1 MAKQGKRCDALS
13 VDVFRMILISLL
25 VGLILGCDQDSTR
38 QPKTGGVLLNPPL
51 DFPVNGLDPAVV
63 NHISDDMLAQQLFDG
78 LLQYRP
84 MTFELAPA
92 LAEKWETPDS
102 GRTWIFHLRRD
113 TFFNDDACFADG
125 RGRAITA
132 EDIKYS
138 LERII
143 AWRENDTTWR
153 VFADIDG
160 AEDFRAGQILTTRG
174 IRVRDNNMLEAVLV
188 KPSYQFLHRLAS
200 AKGYLVPREAIEKY
214 GERFRVHPVGA
225 GPFRLAKLDSDR
237 EILLV
242 RNDHYWETDSHGVHL
257 PYVSAVRLVRMEA
270 INDSVFLPSV
280 GGQIISCVPAWGS
293 DWLARIDAYNSRQKD
308 GRPLHLAKS
317 PIANTIFFAFR
328 LDADSPW
335 AHHKLLRQ
343 AMAHALDM
351 EYVMTSPLAV
361 IPAKRLIP
369 PDLFGYHSPVAG
381 YEYNLQKA
389 AALLQAAGFPK
400 GRGLPPLKLNTIE
413 INSSFY
419 KKIRDDLAGLGIRL
433 EVEFLPKPEHFA
445 AIGAGQFTFFRD
457 GWICDYPGALDLFQL
472 FYSSSP
478 NNHSRY
484 HNFEYDRLFEQASHE
499 TVRERLFALFAQLE
513 KILQEDC
520 PAIYQLHEIHAVAIP
535 SHVHNLEWSINPV
548 RMRFLKYVWLDM

>member
-1 MAKQGKRCDALS
+1 MAKPGKCCGTLS
-13 VDVFRMILISLL
+13 VNGFRIILISLL
-25 VGLILGCDQDSTR
+25 AGVILGCDQNSAR

-51 DFPVNGLDPAVV
+51 DFSINGLDPAVV

-102 GRTWIFHLRRD
+102 GHTWIFHLRRD

-125 RGRAITA
+125 RGRAVTA

-143 AWRENDTTWR
+143 AWRENDTIWR

-160 AEDFRAGQILTTRG
+160 AAEFRSGKFATTRG
-174 IRVRDNNMLEAVLV
+174 LRVRDNNWLEIVLI

-200 AKGYLVPREAIEKY
+200 AKGYVVPREAIEKY
-214 GERFRVHPVGA
+214 GARFRVHPVGT
-225 GPFRLAKLDSDR
+225 GPFRLARLDHGR
-237 EILLV
+237 EIILA
-242 RNDHYWETDSHGVHL
+242 RNDNYWEKDSHGVPL
-257 PYVSAVRLVRMEA
+257 PYVSAIRMVSIEA
-270 INDSVFLPSV
+270 INDGTSIPSLD
-280 GGQIISCVPAWGS
+280 GQIIACVPAWGN
-293 DWLARIDAYNSRQKD
+293 DWLARIEAYNQRQNE
-308 GRPLHLAKS
+308 GRRLRLAKT

-328 LDADSPW
+328 LNADNPW
-335 AHHKLLRQ
+335 ARHKLLRQ
-343 AMAHALDM
+343 AVSHALDM
-351 EYVMTSPLAV
+351 EYVMTSPLQV

-369 PDLFGYHSPVAG
+369 PGLFGYHSPVSG

-389 AALLQAAGFPK
+389 VALLQAAGFPK

-419 KKIRDDLAGLGIRL
+419 KKIRDDLASLGIRL
-433 EVEFLPKPEHFA
+433 EVEFLSKPEHFA
-445 AIGAGQFTFFRD
+445 AIGEGKFTFFRA
-457 GWICDYPGALDLFQL
+457 GWICDYPDALDLFQL

-484 HNFEYDRLFEQASHE
+484 HNFEYDRLFEQASRE
-499 TVRERLFALFAQLE
+499 TVRERLFTRFAQME

-548 RMRFLKYVWLDM
+548 RMRFLKYVWLDQ